1 MKYFII
7 SQPKAGTYL
16 CANLLTEFNLI
27 NTRLHIS
34 ERKYELYDFN
44 NLEESRKSLTNFSY
58 SIPIHDSLTKIF
70 DNQFAVGHVP
80 YSENNRN
87 LLKNFKKI
95 LLIRNRA
102 EIKDSAFRWAH
113 STGRSLNIK
122 KVFDIADCVLK
133 WKQDNVFVIDFRDL
147 IEKNENIINE
157 LQMFLFGNILYD
169 SAKSIKNALIKDS
182 LTKSDLR

>member
-16 CANLLTEFNLI
+16 CANLLSEFNLI

-44 NLEESRKSLTNFSY
+44 NLEESRKNLTNFSY
-58 SIPIHDSLTKIF
+58 PIPLHDSLTKIF
-70 DNQFAVGHVP
+70 DNQFAVGHIP

-95 LLIRNRA
+95 LLIR
-102 EIKDSAFRWAH
+102 EYDGIKNSATRWAH

-122 KVFDIADCVLK
+122 KVFDIAEDVIR
-133 WKQDNVFVIDFRDL
+133 WKQDNVFIINFQDL
-147 IEKNENIINE
+147 IEKNENIINK
-157 LQMFLFGNILYD
+157 LQIFLFGNILYD
-169 SAKSIKNALIKDS
+169 SLKSIENALIKDS
-182 LTKSDLR
+182 LTKSNVR